1 MSVLPQFLRK
11 LLFLL
16 CWLWSEE
23 LFTVNIGFHAFV
35 IELLSP
41 SLCGSQVL
49 LEKSCRNQEM
59 RSEAG
64 LVSSGKDL
72 GPGLG
77 IPADLMVSLLNGF
90 ASILCFF
97 ASMYNVPVVHDV
109 TYLITSVC
117 ASFSE
122 VKAFTKYMLP
132 RSMIHT
138 SSFFCRHT
146 SNRHT
151 FILEGLCMNLGQA
164 TSPLKWYGHFYVWEQ
179 FCPRIFGWKVW
190 RFHQGFRNAV
200 PVLMETQL

>member
-23 LFTVNIGFHAFV
+23 LFSVNIGFQAFV

-49 LEKSCRNQEM
+49 LEKPCRNQEM

-64 LVSSGKDL
+64 LVSNAKDL
-72 GPGLG
+72 WLGLG

-90 ASILCFF
+90 ASILYFF
-97 ASMYNVPVVHDV
+97 ASMYNVPMVHDV
-109 TYLITSVC
+109 TYLVTFLC

-122 VKAFTKYMLP
+122 MKAFIKHMLP
-132 RSMIHT
+132 RNMIHT
-138 SSFFCRHT
+138 SSFCCRHT
-146 SNRHT
+146 SNYQT
-151 FILEGLCMNLGQA
+151 FILEGLCMNLGLA

-179 FCPRIFGWKVW
+179 FCPRIFGWRVW

-200 PVLMETQL
+200 LVLMETQL